1 MKNLIKK
8 VLRRFEIEIFDED
21 LINDTFLNELNKKDK
36 LLNIFFNL
44 LNKIFN
50 KKIFLLKISASEAQ
64 KFQPFIYKKP
74 PKPNNLPSLKNEN
87 VKKNYIVVSGFGSSG
102 SSSVVDYLNEFQNI
116 FLLQANDNP
125 SEFRLIKDQGGL
137 YDFYNQ
143 LSNHSNYWN
152 NNFYRRNFINLA
164 KIMNRKTK
172 NSFFKFLWSNNEK
185 KIIGFDYRS
194 ITNNLFMKFINQYM
208 NDIFFYKHEFCW
220 YNDFANLSSTESI
233 LRHCRINLNLEEK
246 NFLLFSE
253 ISKEDFLNQTKSFLK
268 KLFIEVMEFKNI
280 EKNWHIRKNFSNYSL
295 VINQGI
301 PPMFADD
308 YLKIFPD
315 NSKLIVVDRDPRDI
329 YISNFEHKFWPE
341 EVEIFCKI
349 FKLERESFKN
359 QKNKNIF
366 FIQFEHWINNNA
378 LVSKELL
385 KFLDL
390 DVANRSYLKNYF
402 NSFEFS
408 KSRIKKWNRKE
419 YLSKSKIFDKI
430 KVLLPEYCVD

>member
-8 VLRRFEIEIFDED
+8 ILRRFEIEIFYED
-21 LINDTFLNELNKKDK
+21 LINDNFINEVNKKKK
-36 LLNIFFNL
+36 LLNTFINL
-44 LNKIFN
+44 LNKIFD
-50 KKIFLLKISASEAQ
+50 KKIFLLKITAIEAQ
-64 KFQPFIYKKP
+64 KFQPLIYKKN
-74 PKPNNLPSLKNEN
+74 PKANNLISLKNEN
-87 VKKNYIVVSGFGSSG
+87 VKKNFIVVAGFGSSG
-102 SSSVVDYLNEFQNI
+102 SSSVVDYLNEFQNV

-143 LSNHSNYWN
+143 LRNHNNYWN

-172 NSFFKFLWSNNEK
+172 NAFFKFLWSNKEK
-185 KIIGFDYRS
+185 KIIGFDYSS
-194 ITNNLFMKFINQYM
+194 ITNNQFMNFINQYI
-208 NDIFFYKHEFCW
+208 NDIFFYKKIFCW
-220 YNDFANLSSTESI
+220 YNDYVNLSCTETI
-233 LRHCRINLNLEEK
+233 LRNLRINMNLEEK

-253 ISKEDFLNQTKSFLK
+253 ISNEDLLNKTKFFLR

-280 EKNWHIRKNFSNYSL
+280 EKNWHIGENFSNYSL
-295 VINQGI
+295 IINQGI
-301 PPMFADD
+301 PPMFADN

-329 YISNFEHKFWPE
+329 YISNFENKFWPE

-349 FKLERESFKN
+349 FKLERESFKH

-366 FIQFEHWINNNA
+366 FIQFENWINNNA
-378 LVSKELL
+378 PISNELL

-390 DVANRSYLKNYF
+390 DVTNRSHLKNYY

-408 KSRIKKWNRKE
+408 KSRIKKWKSKE
-419 YLSKSKIFDKI
+419 YLPKFKIFDKI
-430 KVLLPEYCVD
+430 EALLPEYCVD